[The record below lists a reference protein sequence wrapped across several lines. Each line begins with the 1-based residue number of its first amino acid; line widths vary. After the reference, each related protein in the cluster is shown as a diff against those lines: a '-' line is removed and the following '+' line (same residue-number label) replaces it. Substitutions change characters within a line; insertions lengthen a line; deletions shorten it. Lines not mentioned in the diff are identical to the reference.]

1 MIKVLVV
8 DDEKLERKSIQSI
21 ISNRYNDEIKLFEAK
36 NGREAIQICDMEKPD
51 IVITDIKMPGID
63 GIQVIKKIKS
73 FLPNTYF
80 LILTAYD
87 YFDFAKEAIECG
99 VKEYI
104 LKPFDREELLKK
116 IDYALKYIN
125 IERENLKNQV
135 EIEEKMGNFIPV
147 LESELIYCIVN
158 DNLNSIE
165 YESYMGYLGV
175 NFKKGYCIVARM
187 DESQNQYEKKLKMK
201 IGDYLKEAI
210 SRTDRLVCSYKF
222 VEHLTFFI
230 DCDENLTDH
239 EIIENS
245 INISKSMVYEV
256 RKRFN
261 TSAVIGIGS
270 IYNTIESMHA
280 SYSEAC
286 KCVEIKQNN
295 LDVIHYNDLDK
306 KDSNRLIGSENK
318 VQYKEI
324 FSRVI
329 NYISE
334 NYNKDISLEKTAKRF
349 NLSSYYFSRTFREI
363 FGITFSEKLT
373 SIRMNR
379 AKELLDEEDS
389 NVKDVCYEVGYN
401 DPNYFSKAFK
411 KCVGMNP
418 SEYKNKKS
426 SV

>member
-1 MIKVLVV
+1 MIKVLIV
-8 DDEKLERKSIQSI
+8 DDEKLERKSLKSI
-21 ISNRYNDEIKLFEAK
+21 ISNKYNDEITLFEAK

-51 IVITDIKMPGID
+51 IVITDIRMPGID

-104 LKPFDREELLKK
+104 LKPFDREALLKK
-116 IDYALKYIN
+116 IDYAIRYIN
-125 IERENLKNQV
+125 VEREKLKNQV

-158 DNLNSIE
+158 GNLNSIE
-165 YESYMGYLGV
+165 YESYMGYLGI
-175 NFKKGYCIVARM
+175 NFNKGYCIVARI
-187 DESQNQYEKKLKMK
+187 DESQNQSEKKLKMK
-201 IGDYLKEAI
+201 IGDYLKETV
-210 SRTDRLVCSYKF
+210 SRNNRLVSSYKF
-222 VEHLTFFI
+222 IKYITFFMDCDEHLT
-230 DCDENLTDH
+230 DY
-239 EIIENS
+239 EIVEDS
-245 INISKSMVYEV
+245 INISKSMAYEI

-261 TSAVIGIGS
+261 TSVTVGIGS
-270 IYNTIESMHA
+270 VCNSIESIHT
-280 SYSEAC
+280 SYLEAC
-286 KCVEIKQNN
+286 KCIEVKQNN
-295 LDVIHYNDLDK
+295 VDVIHYNDLDK
-306 KDSNRLIGSENK
+306 RDVNGLSDIENK

-334 NYNKDISLEKTAKRF
+334 NYNKDISLEKTAKKF
-349 NLSSYYFSRTFREI
+349 NLSSYYFSRTFREV
-363 FGITFSEKLT
+363 FGKTFSEKLT
-373 SIRMNR
+373 SIRMDK
-379 AKELLDEEDS
+379 AKELLDKEDS
-389 NVKDVCYEVGYN
+389 NIKDVCYEVGYN